1 MDDMLTIAALYGP
14 PDPQTR
20 PNPYAAFQSVS
31 GAQLTPQGPTTTQ
44 DPTGYGNNSPNF
56 YTQQLANM
64 NNAGPASFY
73 QPIPP
78 GSGAGVSPYPSS
90 FTPAYYLRV
99 FNRGERSIRVSQGVL
114 STMGMPEFSAPREVD
129 DSAVF
134 EYPQATAGMKFPLM
148 IELPSKS
155 VLFRLI
161 TLPTGPNQFV
171 YYAPFENELVERGAL
186 KATIGKVTVYAESA
200 PELGLA
206 CLYLKQVLSPVDA
219 QRSAQS
225 PQVIQVQQA
234 AAQIAKAQITP
245 QQQYA
250 AEQAAQQ
257 AAVQAAAQQQ
267 LAAQQA
273 AAAQLFSQPAYA
285 QQAVPQQIAEQQAAQ
300 QQAAQQRAAEQRV
313 AEQHAAQRAAEQRAA
328 EQRAAEQRA
337 ADQRA
342 AQQAYARQH
351 AYAQQQQQQV
361 AQQAAAQA
369 AAQHAAAQ
377 QHAAQ
382 QAAAKKED
390 SMIPSVLLLLGGVIA
405 THFMNKYGE

>member
-20 PNPYAAFQSVS
+20 PNPYAAFQAVS

-78 GSGAGVSPYPSS
+78 GSGAGVSPYPSA

-114 STMGMPEFSAPREVD
+114 STMGMPEFSSPREVD

-155 VLFRLI
+155 VLFRLV

-171 YYAPFENELVERGAL
+171 YYVPFENELVERGAL

-200 PELGLA
+200 PELALA
-206 CLYLKQVLSPVDA
+206 CIYLKQFLSPEDA
-219 QRSAQS
+219 QRIAQS

-245 QQQYA
+245 QQI
-250 AEQAAQQ
+250 AEQQAAAQQ
-257 AAVQAAAQQQ
+257 AAVQAAAAQQ

-273 AAAQLFSQPAYA
+273 AAQQLFSQQPPVQPAVV
-285 QQAVPQQIAEQQAAQ
+285 QQAAAQQAAQ
-300 QQAAQQRAAEQRV
+300 
-313 AEQHAAQRAAEQRAA
+313 QRAAEQRAA

-337 ADQRA
+337 AEQRA
-342 AQQAYARQH
+342 TQQAYARQQ
-351 AYAQQQQQQV
+351 AYAQQQQQV

>member
-78 GSGAGVSPYPSS
+78 GSGAGVSPYPSA

-129 DSAVF
+129 DSLVF

-206 CLYLKQVLSPVDA
+206 CLYLKQFLSPEDA
-219 QRSAQS
+219 QRIAQS
-225 PQVIQVQQA
+225 PHVIQVQQA

-257 AAVQAAAQQQ
+257 AAEQAAAQQQ

-273 AAAQLFSQPAYA
+273 AAAQLFSQSAYA

-300 QQAAQQRAAEQRV
+300 QQAAQ
-313 AEQHAAQRAAEQRAA
+313 QRAAEQRAA

-342 AQQAYARQH
+342 AQQAYARQQ

>member
-206 CLYLKQVLSPVDA
+206 CLYLKQFLSPEDA
-219 QRSAQS
+219 QRIAQS
-225 PQVIQVQQA
+225 PHVIQVQQA

-245 QQQYA
+245 QQQHA

-273 AAAQLFSQPAYA
+273 AAAQLFSQSAYA

-300 QQAAQQRAAEQRV
+300 QQAAQQRAAEQRA
-313 AEQHAAQRAAEQRAA
+313 AEQRAAEQRAA

-337 ADQRA
+337 AEQRA
-342 AQQAYARQH
+342 AQQAYARQQ

>member
-1 MDDMLTIAALYGP
+1 
-14 PDPQTR
+14 
-20 PNPYAAFQSVS
+20 
-31 GAQLTPQGPTTTQ
+31 
-44 DPTGYGNNSPNF
+44 
-56 YTQQLANM
+56 M

-78 GSGAGVSPYPSS
+78 GSGAGVSPYPSA

-114 STMGMPEFSAPREVD
+114 STMGMPEFSSPREVD

-155 VLFRLI
+155 VLFRLV

-171 YYAPFENELVERGAL
+171 YYVPFENELVERGAL

-200 PELGLA
+200 PELALA
-206 CLYLKQVLSPVDA
+206 CIYLKQFLSPEDA
-219 QRSAQS
+219 QRIAQS

-245 QQQYA
+245 QQI
-250 AEQAAQQ
+250 AEQQAAAQQ
-257 AAVQAAAQQQ
+257 AAVQAAAAQQ

-273 AAAQLFSQPAYA
+273 AAQQLFSQQPPVQPAVV
-285 QQAVPQQIAEQQAAQ
+285 QQAAAQQAAQ
-300 QQAAQQRAAEQRV
+300 
-313 AEQHAAQRAAEQRAA
+313 QRAAEQRAA

-337 ADQRA
+337 AEQRA
-342 AQQAYARQH
+342 TQQAYARQQ
-351 AYAQQQQQQV
+351 AYAQQQQQV

>member
-14 PDPQTR
+14 PDPQPR

-114 STMGMPEFSAPREVD
+114 STMGMPEFSSPREVD

-171 YYAPFENELVERGAL
+171 YYVPFENELVERGAL

-200 PELGLA
+200 PELALA
-206 CLYLKQVLSPVDA
+206 CIYLKQFLSPEDA
-219 QRSAQS
+219 QRIAQS

-245 QQQYA
+245 QQV
-250 AEQAAQQ
+250 AEQQAAAQQ
-257 AAVQAAAQQQ
+257 AAVQAAAAQQ
-267 LAAQQA
+267 LSAQQA
-273 AAAQLFSQPAYA
+273 AAAQLFSQSAYA

-300 QQAAQQRAAEQRV
+300 QQAAQQRAAEQ
-313 AEQHAAQRAAEQRAA
+313 HATQRAAEQRAA

-337 ADQRA
+337 AEQRA
-342 AQQAYARQH
+342 AQQAYARQQ
-351 AYAQQQQQQV
+351 AYAQQQQQQA

>member
-114 STMGMPEFSAPREVD
+114 STMGMPEFSSPREVD

-206 CLYLKQVLSPVDA
+206 CLYLKQFLSPEDA
-219 QRSAQS
+219 QRIAQS
-225 PQVIQVQQA
+225 PHVIQVQQA

-245 QQQYA
+245 QQQHA

-273 AAAQLFSQPAYA
+273 AAAQLFSQSAYA

-300 QQAAQQRAAEQRV
+300 QQAAQQRAAEQRA
-313 AEQHAAQRAAEQRAA
+313 AEQRAAEQRAA

-337 ADQRA
+337 AEQRA
-342 AQQAYARQH
+342 AQQAYARQQ

>member
-206 CLYLKQVLSPVDA
+206 CLYLKQFLSPEDA
-219 QRSAQS
+219 QRIAQS
-225 PQVIQVQQA
+225 PHVIQVQQA

-245 QQQYA
+245 QQQHA

-273 AAAQLFSQPAYA
+273 AAAQLFSQSAYA

-300 QQAAQQRAAEQRV
+300 QQAAQQRAAEQR
-313 AEQHAAQRAAEQRAA
+313 AAEQRAA
-328 EQRAAEQRA
+328 EQRAAEQRV
-337 ADQRA
+337 
-342 AQQAYARQH
+342 AQQAYARQQ